1 MKKQSLWPHSESC
14 LKWTTEAHDGMKS
27 LLKVHSNVC
36 QLAFLPDKVLNLP
49 HRSSKINMQFNEF
62 SSTLLAVNVKK
73 IIKRSQ
79 LRYGCLAK
87 VGYRQDASGCSGRL
101 PSYPTF
107 ARCTYLIK
115 GQNISALCL
124 SKLLTSPL
132 VLQIQFD
139 IFGGSGLLIEHC
151 NVCKSLFCRF

>member
-1 MKKQSLWPHSESC
+1 MKKQRLWPHSESC

-27 LLKVHSNVC
+27 LLKVHSNFC
-36 QLAFLPDKVLNLP
+36 QLVFLLDKVLNLL
-49 HRSSKINMQFNEF
+49 HRSSKIYMLFNEISF
-62 SSTLLAVNVKK
+62 TWLAVNVKK
-73 IIKRSQ
+73 IIKCSQ

-87 VGYRQDASGCSGRL
+87 VGYRLDSSGCSGRL

-139 IFGGSGLLIEHC
+139 MDYWLNPRAC
-151 NVCKSLFCRF
+151 NVCKRLFCRF